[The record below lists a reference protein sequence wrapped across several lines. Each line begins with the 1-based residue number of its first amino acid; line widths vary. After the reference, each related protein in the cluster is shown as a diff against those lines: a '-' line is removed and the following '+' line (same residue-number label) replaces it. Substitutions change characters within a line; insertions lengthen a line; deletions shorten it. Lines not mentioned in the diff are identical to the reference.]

1 MMIMMDMSHRKTKSN
16 VAEMQL
22 FLDPL
27 TPWPT
32 LCYFLSP
39 HSLACVTMTEK
50 QTSKAHIGK
59 A

>member
-1 MMIMMDMSHRKTKSN
+1 MMKGNDVSHRKTKSN

-22 FLDPL
+22 FSDHL

-32 LCYFLSP
+32 LRYFLSP